1 MNRSQAL
8 KRISELRDLIEYH
21 NRRYYQLDDPEISDY
36 EYDKLMRELADLEER
51 FPDIDRTASPT
62 QRVGASPLEKFGT
75 VTHLTPMLS
84 LGNAFSE
91 EEVSEFN
98 ERIKRLLGDKAEP
111 DFVAEPKIDGV
122 AVNLIYE
129 KGVFLV
135 GATRGDGLTGE
146 DVTQNLRTIRIL
158 PLKMRPR
165 DRDGIPE
172 RIEIRGEVY
181 LEKEAFRK
189 LNERRVEQGESAF
202 ANPRNAAAGSLRQLD
217 PRITAKRPLRIFC
230 YGVGSV
236 EGKSFTTHWDTL
248 KMLGDWGFP
257 TNPDIRLAR
266 DVQDCVGY
274 YRHIES
280 AREKLPYEIDG
291 IVLKVNSLS
300 LQDRLGM
307 VSRSP
312 RWAVAVKFAPTQA
325 TTIVED
331 IVIGVGRT
339 GVLTPVAVMK
349 PVQVGGVTVS
359 RATLHNEDEIAKK
372 DVRIGDTIIVQ
383 RAGDVIPEVVKV
395 VEGRRTGSEKP
406 YRMPEKCPVCGSK
419 VVRLE
424 GEVAHRCIDLACPAQ
439 IRENIRHFVSRG
451 GMDIEGLG
459 DKIVS
464 QLLDAGLIRDPADLY
479 AITKEQL
486 LELERFAD
494 KSAENLIAA
503 IARSKHPPLER
514 LLFALGIRHV
524 GEYVAKILARKFG
537 NVEKIETASQEE
549 LTAIDGIGPTIAESI
564 FKFSHEPH
572 NLKILRKL
580 EQAYVRPV
588 IEKQATSTALA
599 GKTFV
604 FTGSLKRLSR
614 EKAKETVVSL
624 GGTATSTVSKKTDY
638 VVAGE
643 DPGSK
648 FDKAKSLGVAIL
660 DEEGFLKL
668 IGEAEGKSPV
678 KNRS

>member
-21 NRRYYQLDDPEISDY
+21 NRRYYQLDDPEISDF

-274 YRHIES
+274 YHHIES
-280 AREKLPYEIDG
+280 DRENLPYEIDG

-372 DVRIGDTIIVQ
+372 DVRIGDTVIVQ

-537 NVEKIETASQEE
+537 NVGKIETASQEE

-580 EQAYVRPV
+580 EQADVRPV
-588 IEKQATSTALA
+588 VEKQATSSALA

-604 FTGSLKRLSR
+604 FTGSLKGLSR
-614 EKAKETVVSL
+614 EKAKVLVVSL

-660 DEEGFLKL
+660 DEEGFLRR
-668 IGEAEGKSPV
+668 IREAEEKQPE
-678 KNRS
+678 

>member
-1 MNRSQAL
+1 MKRSQAL
-8 KRISELRDLIEYH
+8 KRISGLRDLIEYH
-21 NRRYYQLDDPEISDY
+21 NRRYYQLDDPEISDS
-36 EYDKLMRELADLEER
+36 EYDKLMRELADLEEQ

-62 QRVGASPLEKFGT
+62 QRVGATPLEKFGT

-91 EEVSEFN
+91 EEVSEFD
-98 ERIKRLLGDKAEP
+98 ERIKRQLGDKAEI

-135 GATRGDGLTGE
+135 GATRGDGFGGE
-146 DVTQNLRTIRIL
+146 DVTQNLRTIRTL

-165 DRDGIPE
+165 DHDRVPD

-189 LNERRVEQGESAF
+189 LNERKVEQGESAF

-217 PRITAKRPLRIFC
+217 PRITARRPLNIFC
-230 YGVGSV
+230 YGVGSI
-236 EGKSFTTHWDTL
+236 EGKSFTTHWNTL
-248 KMLGDWGFP
+248 KTLGDWGFP
-257 TNPDIRLAR
+257 TNPNIRLAR

-280 AREKLPYEIDG
+280 IREKLPYEIDG

-325 TTIVED
+325 TTVIED
-331 IVIGVGRT
+331 ILIGVGRT

-372 DVRIGDTIIVQ
+372 DVRIGDTVIVQ

-395 VEGRRTGSEKP
+395 VEGRRTGKEIP
-406 YRMPEKCPVCGSK
+406 FRMPETCPVCGSR
-419 VVRLE
+419 VVRFE
-424 GEVAHRCIDLACPAQ
+424 GEAARRCIDLACPAQ
-439 IRENIRHFVSRG
+439 IRENIKHFVSRG

-464 QLLDAGLIRDPADLY
+464 QLLDAGLIGDPADLY
-479 AITKEQL
+479 GITKEQL

-494 KSAENLIAA
+494 KSAENLIQA
-503 IARSKHPPLER
+503 IARSKRPPLER
-514 LLFALGIRHV
+514 MLFALGIRHV
-524 GEYVAKILARKFG
+524 GEYVAKILAKKFG
-537 NVEKIETASQEE
+537 SMGKIEAASQEK
-549 LTAIDGIGPTIAESI
+549 LTAIEGIGPTIAESI
-564 FKFSHEPH
+564 FRFFHEPH

-580 EQAYVRPV
+580 DRADVRPV
-588 IEKQATSTALA
+588 VEKRETSTALA

-604 FTGSLKRLSR
+604 FTGSLKGFPR
-614 EKAKETVVSL
+614 EKAKEIVESL
-624 GGTATSTVSKKTDY
+624 GGEATSSVSKKTDY

-648 FDKAKSLGVAIL
+648 YEKAKTLGVKIL
-660 DEEGFLKL
+660 DEDGFLKL
-668 IGEAEGKSPV
+668 IREAQGE
-678 KNRS
+678 

>member
-51 FPDIDRTASPT
+51 FPDINRTASPT

-91 EEVSEFN
+91 EEISEFN

-165 DRDGIPE
+165 ERDGIPE

-248 KMLGDWGFP
+248 KTLGDWGFP
-257 TNPDIRLAR
+257 TNPDIQLAR

-274 YRHIES
+274 YHHIES
-280 AREKLPYEIDG
+280 IREKLPYEIDG

-372 DVRIGDTIIVQ
+372 DVRIGDTVIVQ

-395 VEGRRTGSEKP
+395 VEGRRTGKETP
-406 YRMPEKCPVCGSK
+406 FRMPDKCPVCGSK

-486 LELERFAD
+486 LKLERFAD

-537 NVEKIETASQEE
+537 NVGKIETASQEE

-572 NLKILRKL
+572 NLNILRKL
-580 EQAYVRPV
+580 EQADVRPV
-588 IEKQATSTALA
+588 VEKQATSTALA

-604 FTGSLKRLSR
+604 FTGSLKGLSR
-614 EKAKETVVSL
+614 EKAKELVVSL

-668 IGEAEGKSPV
+668 IREAEEKQPE
-678 KNRS
+678 

>member
-1 MNRSQAL
+1 MKRPQAL
-8 KRISELRDLIEYH
+8 KRIFELRDLIEYH
-21 NRRYYQLDDPEISDY
+21 NRRYYQLDDPEISDF
-36 EYDKLMRELADLEER
+36 EYDLLMRELADLEER

-62 QRVGASPLEKFGT
+62 QRVGALPLEKFST

-91 EEVSEFN
+91 EEVTEFD

-129 KGVFLV
+129 KGVFRV
-135 GATRGDGLTGE
+135 GATRGDGFTGE
-146 DVTQNLRTIRIL
+146 DVTQNLRTIRTL

-165 DRDGIPE
+165 DHDHVPD

-189 LNERRVEQGESAF
+189 LNEHRVEQGESAF

-217 PRITAKRPLRIFC
+217 PRITARRPLDIFC
-230 YGVGSV
+230 YGVGSI

-248 KMLGDWGFP
+248 KTLGDWGFP

-266 DVQDCVGY
+266 DVRDCVGY

-280 AREKLPYEIDG
+280 IRETLPYEIDG

-312 RWAVAVKFAPTQA
+312 RWAVAVKFAPMQA
-325 TTIVED
+325 TTFIED

-372 DVRIGDTIIVQ
+372 DVHIGDTVIVQ

-395 VEGRRTGSEKP
+395 VEGRRTGVRDRF
-406 YRMPEKCPVCGSK
+406 RMPEQCPVCGS
-419 VVRLE
+419 R
-424 GEVAHRCIDLACPAQ
+424 
-439 IRENIRHFVSRG
+439 
-451 GMDIEGLG
+451 
-459 DKIVS
+459 
-464 QLLDAGLIRDPADLY
+464 
-479 AITKEQL
+479 
-486 LELERFAD
+486 
-494 KSAENLIAA
+494 
-503 IARSKHPPLER
+503 RS
-514 LLFALGIRHV
+514 
-524 GEYVAKILARKFG
+524 
-537 NVEKIETASQEE
+537 
-549 LTAIDGIGPTIAESI
+549 
-564 FKFSHEPH
+564 
-572 NLKILRKL
+572 
-580 EQAYVRPV
+580 
-588 IEKQATSTALA
+588 
-599 GKTFV
+599 
-604 FTGSLKRLSR
+604 
-614 EKAKETVVSL
+614 
-624 GGTATSTVSKKTDY
+624 
-638 VVAGE
+638 
-643 DPGSK
+643 
-648 FDKAKSLGVAIL
+648 
-660 DEEGFLKL
+660 
-668 IGEAEGKSPV
+668 
-678 KNRS
+678 

>member
-236 EGKSFTTHWDTL
+236 EGKRFTTHWDTL

-266 DVQDCVGY
+266 DVRDCVGY
-274 YRHIES
+274 YHHIES

-395 VEGRRTGSEKP
+395 VEGMRTGSEKP

-537 NVEKIETASQEE
+537 NVGKIETASQEE

-572 NLKILRKL
+572 NLNILRKL
-580 EQAYVRPV
+580 EQADVRPV
-588 IEKQATSTALA
+588 VEKQATSTALA

-604 FTGSLKRLSR
+604 FTGSLKGLSR

-668 IGEAEGKSPV
+668 IRKAEGKPPE
-678 KNRS
+678 

>member
-1 MNRSQAL
+1 MNRPQAL

-21 NRRYYQLDDPEISDY
+21 NRRYYQLDDPEISDH
-36 EYDKLMRELADLEER
+36 EYDTLMRELAGLEER
-51 FPDIDRTASPT
+51 FPDVDRTASPT
-62 QRVGASPLEKFGT
+62 QRVGASPLDKFST

-91 EEVSEFN
+91 EEVSEFD
-98 ERIKRLLGDKAEP
+98 ERIKRQLGDKAEL

-129 KGVFLV
+129 QGVFRV
-135 GATRGDGLTGE
+135 GATRGDGFTGE
-146 DVTQNLRTIRIL
+146 DVTQNLRTIRTL

-165 DRDGIPE
+165 DQDHVPD

-189 LNERRVEQGESAF
+189 LNELRVEQGESAF

-217 PRITAKRPLRIFC
+217 PRITARRPLNIFC
-230 YGVGSV
+230 YGVGSI
-236 EGKSFTTHWDTL
+236 EGKGFTTHWDTL
-248 KMLGDWGFP
+248 QTLHDWGLP
-257 TNPDIRLAR
+257 TNPDIRLVR
-266 DVQDCVGY
+266 DVQACIGY

-280 AREKLPYEIDG
+280 IREKLPYEIDG
-291 IVLKVNSLS
+291 VVLKVNSLS

-325 TTIVED
+325 TTVIED

-372 DVRIGDTIIVQ
+372 DVRIGDTVIVQ

-395 VEGRRTGSEKP
+395 VEGRRTGNERP
-406 YRMPEKCPVCGSK
+406 FRMPEKCPVCGSR

-439 IRENIRHFVSRG
+439 IRENIKHFVSRG

-459 DKIVS
+459 DRIVS
-464 QLLDAGLIRDPADLY
+464 QLLDAGLIGDPADLY

-486 LELERFAD
+486 LDLERFAD
-494 KSAENLIAA
+494 KSADNLIQA
-503 IARSKHPPLER
+503 IARSKYPPLER

-537 NVEKIETASQEE
+537 SIGRIEAASQEE
-549 LTAIDGIGPTIAESI
+549 LTAIEGIGPTIAESI
-564 FKFSHEPH
+564 YRFYREPH

-580 EQAYVRPV
+580 EQAGVLPV
-588 IEKQATSTALA
+588 AGKHATSRALA

-604 FTGSLKRLSR
+604 FTGSLKGFSR
-614 EKAKETVVSL
+614 EKAKEIVVSL

-638 VVAGE
+638 VIAGE

-648 FDKAKSLGVAIL
+648 YEKAKSMGVAIL

-668 IGEAEGKSPV
+668 IGEATGTE
-678 KNRS
+678 

>member
-1 MNRSQAL
+1 MDRSQAL

-36 EYDKLMRELADLEER
+36 EYDRLMRELATLEER
-51 FPDIDRTASPT
+51 FPDVDRTASPT
-62 QRVGASPLEKFGT
+62 QRVGAAPLEKFST

-91 EEVSEFN
+91 EEVIEFSE
-98 ERIKRLLGDKAEP
+98 RLKRLLGDKTDV

-122 AVNLIYE
+122 AINLVYE
-129 KGVFLV
+129 QGVLIV
-135 GATRGDGLTGE
+135 GSTRGDGFTGE
-146 DVTQNLRTIRIL
+146 DVTQNLRTIRAL
-158 PLKMRPR
+158 PLKMKSHTH
-165 DRDGIPE
+165 DHIPD

-189 LNERRVEQGESAF
+189 LNERRTEQGESPF

-217 PRITAKRPLRIFC
+217 PRITARRPLNIFC
-230 YGVGSV
+230 YGVGSI
-236 EGKSFTTHWDTL
+236 EGKSFSTHRDTL
-248 KMLGDWGFP
+248 KALHEWGFP
-257 TNPDIRLAR
+257 TNPNIEQAR
-266 DVQDCVGY
+266 DIQECISY
-274 YRHIES
+274 YRRIES
-280 AREKLPYEIDG
+280 IRETLPYEIDG

-300 LQDRLGM
+300 LQDRLGT

-325 TTIVED
+325 TTVIED
-331 IVIGVGRT
+331 IIVGVGRT

-372 DVRIGDTIIVQ
+372 DVRVGDTVIIQ

-395 VEGRRTGSEKP
+395 IDSKRTGKETP
-406 YRMPEKCPVCGSK
+406 FRMPDKCPVCGSK

-424 GEVAHRCIDLACPAQ
+424 GEVAKRCIDLACPAQ
-439 IRENIRHFVSRG
+439 IQGNIKHFVSRG

-459 DKIVS
+459 DKIVN
-464 QLLDAGLIRDPADLY
+464 QLLDAGLIGDPADLY
-479 AITKEQL
+479 GITKEQL

-494 KSAENLIAA
+494 KSAENLVTA

-514 LLFALGIRHV
+514 LLFALGIRHA
-524 GEYVAKILARKFG
+524 GEYVAKILTKKFG
-537 NVEKIETASQEE
+537 SIGKIEAASQEE
-549 LTAIDGIGPTIAESI
+549 LTEIEGIGPIIAESL
-564 FKFSHEPH
+564 FKFFHEPH

-580 EQAYVRPV
+580 EQAGVRPV
-588 IEKQATSTALA
+588 VERRETTSVLE

-604 FTGSLKRLSR
+604 FTGGLKNFSR
-614 EKAKETVVSL
+614 EKAKETVESL
-624 GGTATSTVSKKTDY
+624 GGTATSSVSKKTDY

-648 FDKAKSLGVAIL
+648 YEKAKKLGVTIL
-660 DEEGFLKL
+660 DEEGFVKL
-668 IGEAEGKSPV
+668 ITKAEAK
-678 KNRS
+678 

>member
-1 MNRSQAL
+1 MERSQAL

-36 EYDKLMRELADLEER
+36 DYDRLMRELADLEER
-51 FPDIDRTASPT
+51 FPGIDRSASPT
-62 QRVGASPLEKFGT
+62 QRVGATPLEKFGT

-91 EEVSEFN
+91 EEVSEFD
-98 ERIKRLLGDKAEP
+98 ERIKRLLGDKAEL
-111 DFVAEPKIDGV
+111 DFVTEPKIDGV

-129 KGVFLV
+129 KGIFRV
-135 GATRGDGLTGE
+135 GATRGDGFTGE
-146 DVTQNLRTIRIL
+146 DVTQNLRTIRAL
-158 PLKMRPR
+158 PLKMRTGDP
-165 DRDGIPE
+165 DRIPE

-189 LNERRVEQGESAF
+189 LNERRVELGESAF

-217 PRITAKRPLRIFC
+217 PRITARRPLNIFC
-230 YGVGSV
+230 YGVGSI
-236 EGKSFTTHWDTL
+236 EGMSFSTHWDTL
-248 KMLGDWGFP
+248 TSLGDWGFP
-257 TNPDIRLAR
+257 TNPNIRLAR
-266 DVQDCVGY
+266 DVQACVGY

-280 AREKLPYEIDG
+280 IRETLPYEIDG

-325 TTIVED
+325 TTVIED

-372 DVRIGDTIIVQ
+372 DVRIGDTVIVQ

-395 VEGRRTGSEKP
+395 VEGRRNGSERP
-406 YRMPEKCPVCGSK
+406 FRMPEKCPVCGSK

-439 IRENIRHFVSRG
+439 IRENIKHFVSRG
-451 GMDIEGLG
+451 GMDIEGMG
-459 DKIVS
+459 DRIVS

-486 LELERFAD
+486 LDLERFAD
-494 KSAENLIAA
+494 KSADNLIQA
-503 IARSKHPPLER
+503 ITRSKRPPLER

-537 NVEKIETASQEE
+537 SVAKIEAASQEE

-564 FKFSHEPH
+564 FKFFHEPH
-572 NLKILRKL
+572 NLKVIRKL
-580 EQAYVRPV
+580 EQANVRPV
-588 IEKQATSTALA
+588 VEKQATSGALA

-604 FTGSLKRLSR
+604 FTGSLKGSSR
-614 EKAKETVVSL
+614 EKAKEIVESL
-624 GGTATSTVSKKTDY
+624 GGAATSSVSKKTDY

-648 FDKAKSLGVAIL
+648 YEKAKSLGVAIL
-660 DEEGFLKL
+660 DEAGFLKL
-668 IGEAEGKSPV
+668 IREATGKA
-678 KNRS
+678 

>member
-1 MNRSQAL
+1 MKRSQAL

-21 NRRYYQLDDPEISDY
+21 NRRYYQLDDPEISDF
-36 EYDKLMRELADLEER
+36 EYDMLMRELADLEEQ
-51 FPDIDRTASPT
+51 FPDVDRTASPT
-62 QRVGASPLEKFGT
+62 QRVGALPLEKFST

-91 EEVSEFN
+91 EEVTEFD

-129 KGVFLV
+129 KGVFRV
-135 GATRGDGLTGE
+135 GATRGDGFTGE
-146 DVTQNLRTIRIL
+146 DVTQNLRTIRTL
-158 PLKMRPR
+158 PLKMRPL
-165 DRDGIPE
+165 DHEHVPD

-189 LNERRVEQGESAF
+189 LNEHRVEQGESAF

-217 PRITAKRPLRIFC
+217 PRTTARRPLDIFC
-230 YGVGSV
+230 YGVGSI

-248 KMLGDWGFP
+248 KTLGDWGLP

-266 DVQDCVGY
+266 DVRDCVGY

-280 AREKLPYEIDG
+280 IRETLPYEIDG

-312 RWAVAVKFAPTQA
+312 RWAVAVKFAPMQA
-325 TTIVED
+325 TTFIED

-372 DVRIGDTIIVQ
+372 DVRIGDTVIVQ

-395 VEGRRTGSEKP
+395 VEGRRTGSERP
-406 YRMPEKCPVCGSK
+406 FRMPEKCPVCGSK

-424 GEVAHRCIDLACPAQ
+424 GEVALRCIDLACPAQ
-439 IRENIRHFVSRG
+439 IRENIKHFVSRG

-464 QLLDAGLIRDPADLY
+464 QLLDAGLIQDPADLY

-486 LELERFAD
+486 ISLERFAD
-494 KSAENLIAA
+494 KSAENLVAA
-503 IARSKHPPLER
+503 IARSKLPPLER

-524 GEYVAKILARKFG
+524 GEYVAKILSRKFG
-537 NVEKIETASQEE
+537 STGKIEAASQEE

-564 FKFSHEPH
+564 YKFFHEPH

-580 EQAYVRPV
+580 EMAGVRPV
-588 IEKQATSTALA
+588 VEKQAASTALA

-604 FTGSLKRLSR
+604 FTGSLKGFSR
-614 EKAKETVVSL
+614 EKAKEIVESL
-624 GGTATSTVSKKTDY
+624 GGTATSSVSKKTHY
-638 VVAGE
+638 VIAGE

-648 FDKAKSLGVAIL
+648 FDKARSLGVAIL
-660 DEEGFLKL
+660 DEEGFLRL
-668 IGEAEGKSPV
+668 IGEATGKQ
-678 KNRS
+678 

>member
-8 KRISELRDLIEYH
+8 KRVTELRDLIEYH
-21 NRRYYQLDDPEISDY
+21 NRRYYQLDDPEISDFD
-36 EYDKLMRELADLEER
+36 YDKLMRELADLEER

-62 QRVGASPLEKFGT
+62 QRVGALPLEKFGT

-91 EEVSEFN
+91 EEVSEFD
-98 ERIKRLLGDKAEP
+98 ERVRRLLGDKAEL

-129 KGVFLV
+129 KGVFRV
-135 GATRGDGLTGE
+135 GATRGDGFTGE
-146 DVTQNLRTIRIL
+146 DVTQNLRTIRSL

-165 DRDGIPE
+165 DPDPVPD

-217 PRITAKRPLRIFC
+217 PRITAKRPLRLFC
-230 YGVGSV
+230 YGVGSI
-236 EGKSFTTHWDTL
+236 EGRSFTTHWDTL
-248 KMLGDWGFP
+248 QSLRDWGFP

-266 DVQDCVGY
+266 DVQACVGY

-280 AREKLPYEIDG
+280 IRGKLPYEIDG

-325 TTIVED
+325 TTVIED

-359 RATLHNEDEIAKK
+359 RATLHNEDEVAKK
-372 DVRIGDTIIVQ
+372 DVRIGDTVIVQ

-395 VEGRRTGSEKP
+395 VEARRTGKETP
-406 YRMPEKCPVCGSK
+406 FRMPVTCPVCGSK

-424 GEVAHRCIDLACPAQ
+424 GEVAHRCIDLTCPAQ
-439 IRENIRHFVSRG
+439 IRENIIHFVSRG

-479 AITKEQL
+479 DITKGQL
-486 LELERFAD
+486 LDLERFAD
-494 KSAENLIAA
+494 KSADNLIQA
-503 IARSKHPPLER
+503 ISRSKQPPLDR

-537 NVEKIETASQEE
+537 SVEKIEAASQEE
-549 LTAIDGIGPTIAESI
+549 LTAIEGIGPTLAESI
-564 FKFSHEPH
+564 YRFFHEPH
-572 NLKILRKL
+572 NLTILRKL
-580 EQAYVRPV
+580 ERAGVRPFA
-588 IEKQATSTALA
+588 EKHATSTALA

-604 FTGSLKRLSR
+604 FTGSLKGFSR
-614 EKAKETVVSL
+614 EKAKEIVSAL
-624 GGTATSTVSKKTDY
+624 GAAATSSVSKKTDY

-648 FDKAKSLGVAIL
+648 YEKAKSLGVPIL

-668 IGEAEGKSPV
+668 IGEVTGKG
-678 KNRS
+678 

>member
-1 MNRSQAL
+1 
-8 KRISELRDLIEYH
+8 
-21 NRRYYQLDDPEISDY
+21 
-36 EYDKLMRELADLEER
+36 MRELADLEER

-91 EEVSEFN
+91 EEVSEFD

-129 KGVFLV
+129 KGVFRV
-135 GATRGDGLTGE
+135 GATRGDGFTGE

-248 KMLGDWGFP
+248 KTLGDWGFP

-274 YRHIES
+274 YHHIES

-312 RWAVAVKFAPTQA
+312 RWAVAVKFAPMQA
-325 TTIVED
+325 TTIIED

-372 DVRIGDTIIVQ
+372 DVRIGDTVIVQ

-406 YRMPEKCPVCGSK
+406 FRMPEKCPVCGSK

-479 AITKEQL
+479 DITKEQL

-524 GEYVAKILARKFG
+524 GEYVAKILSRKFG
-537 NVEKIETASQEE
+537 SVGKIEAASQEE

-564 FKFSHEPH
+564 YKFFHEPH

-580 EQAYVRPV
+580 EQAGVRPV
-588 IEKQATSTALA
+588 VEKQATSTALA

-604 FTGSLKRLSR
+604 FTGSLKGLSR
-614 EKAKETVVSL
+614 EKAKEIVESL
-624 GGTATSTVSKKTDY
+624 GGTATSSVSKKTDY

-668 IGEAEGKSPV
+668 IGEATGKE
-678 KNRS
+678 

>member
-1 MNRSQAL
+1 MERSQAL

-36 EYDKLMRELADLEER
+36 DYDKLMRELVALEER
-51 FPDIDRTASPT
+51 IPDIDRTASPT
-62 QRVGASPLEKFGT
+62 QRVGATPLEKFST

-91 EEVSEFN
+91 EEVTEFD
-98 ERIKRLLGDKAEP
+98 ERIKRQLGDKAEP

-129 KGVFLV
+129 KGVFRV
-135 GATRGDGLTGE
+135 GATRGDGFTGE
-146 DVTQNLRTIRIL
+146 DVTQNLRTIRTL
-158 PLKMRPR
+158 PLKMRPL
-165 DRDGIPE
+165 DHEHVPD

-189 LNERRVEQGESAF
+189 LNEHRVEQGESAF

-217 PRITAKRPLRIFC
+217 PRTTARRPLDIFC
-230 YGVGSV
+230 YGVGSI

-248 KMLGDWGFP
+248 KTLGDWGLP

-266 DVQDCVGY
+266 DVRDCVGY

-280 AREKLPYEIDG
+280 IRETLPYEIDG

-312 RWAVAVKFAPTQA
+312 RWAVAVKFAPMQA
-325 TTIVED
+325 TTFIED

-372 DVRIGDTIIVQ
+372 DVRIGDTVIVQ

-395 VEGRRTGSEKP
+395 VEGRRTGSERP
-406 YRMPEKCPVCGSK
+406 FRMPEKCPVCGSK

-424 GEVAHRCIDLACPAQ
+424 GEVALRCIDLACPAQ
-439 IRENIRHFVSRG
+439 IRENIKHFVSRG

-464 QLLDAGLIRDPADLY
+464 QLLDAGLIQDPADLY

-486 LELERFAD
+486 ISLERFAD
-494 KSAENLIAA
+494 KSAENLVAA
-503 IARSKHPPLER
+503 IARSKLPPLER

-524 GEYVAKILARKFG
+524 GEYVAKILSRKFG
-537 NVEKIETASQEE
+537 STGKIEAASQEE

-564 FKFSHEPH
+564 YKFFHEPH

-580 EQAYVRPV
+580 GMAGVRPFV
-588 IEKQATSTALA
+588 EKQAASTALA

-604 FTGSLKRLSR
+604 FTGSLKGFSR
-614 EKAKETVVSL
+614 EKAKEIVESL
-624 GGTATSTVSKKTDY
+624 GGTATSSVSKKTHY
-638 VVAGE
+638 VIAGE

-648 FDKAKSLGVAIL
+648 FDKARSLGVAIL
-660 DEEGFLKL
+660 DEEGFLRL
-668 IGEAEGKSPV
+668 IGEATGKQ
-678 KNRS
+678 

>member
-1 MNRSQAL
+1 MKRSQAL

-21 NRRYYQLDDPEISDY
+21 NRRYYQLDDPEISDF
-36 EYDKLMRELADLEER
+36 EYDMLMRELADLEEQ
-51 FPDIDRTASPT
+51 FPDVDRTASPT
-62 QRVGASPLEKFGT
+62 QRVGALPLEKFST

-91 EEVSEFN
+91 EEVTEFD

-129 KGVFLV
+129 KGVFRV
-135 GATRGDGLTGE
+135 GATRGDGFTGE
-146 DVTQNLRTIRIL
+146 DVTQNLRTIRTL
-158 PLKMRPR
+158 PLKMRPL
-165 DRDGIPE
+165 DHEHVPD

-189 LNERRVEQGESAF
+189 LNEHRVEQGESAF

-217 PRITAKRPLRIFC
+217 PRTTARRPLDIFC
-230 YGVGSV
+230 YGVGSI

-248 KMLGDWGFP
+248 KTLGDWGLP

-266 DVQDCVGY
+266 DVRDCVGY

-280 AREKLPYEIDG
+280 IRETLPYEIDG

-312 RWAVAVKFAPTQA
+312 RWAVAVKFAPMQA
-325 TTIVED
+325 TTFIED

-372 DVRIGDTIIVQ
+372 DVRIGDTVIVQ

-395 VEGRRTGSEKP
+395 VEGRRTGSERP
-406 YRMPEKCPVCGSK
+406 FRMPEKCPVCGSK

-424 GEVAHRCIDLACPAQ
+424 GEVALRCIDLACPAQ
-439 IRENIRHFVSRG
+439 IRENIKHFVSRG

-464 QLLDAGLIRDPADLY
+464 QLLDAGLIQDPADLY

-486 LELERFAD
+486 ISLERFAD
-494 KSAENLIAA
+494 KSAENLVAA
-503 IARSKHPPLER
+503 IARSKLPPLER

-524 GEYVAKILARKFG
+524 GEYVAKILSRKFG
-537 NVEKIETASQEE
+537 STGKIEAASQEE

-564 FKFSHEPH
+564 YKFFHEPH

-580 EQAYVRPV
+580 GMAGVRPV
-588 IEKQATSTALA
+588 VEKQAASTALA

-604 FTGSLKRLSR
+604 FTGSLKGFSR
-614 EKAKETVVSL
+614 EKAKEIVESL
-624 GGTATSTVSKKTDY
+624 GGTATSSVSKKTHY
-638 VVAGE
+638 VIAGE

-648 FDKAKSLGVAIL
+648 FDKARSLGVAIL
-660 DEEGFLKL
+660 DEEGFLRL
-668 IGEAEGKSPV
+668 IGEATGKQ
-678 KNRS
+678 

>member
-274 YRHIES
+274 YHHIES

-537 NVEKIETASQEE
+537 NVGKIETASQEE

-580 EQAYVRPV
+580 EQADVRPV
-588 IEKQATSTALA
+588 VEKQATSTALA

-604 FTGSLKRLSR
+604 FTGSLKGLSR
-614 EKAKETVVSL
+614 EKAKEIVVSL

-668 IGEAEGKSPV
+668 IREADGKE
-678 KNRS
+678 

>member
-1 MNRSQAL
+1 MKRSQAL

-21 NRRYYQLDDPEISDY
+21 NRRYYQLDDPEISDF
-36 EYDKLMRELADLEER
+36 EYDTLMRELADLEGQ
-51 FPDIDRTASPT
+51 FPDVDRTASPT
-62 QRVGASPLEKFGT
+62 QRVGASPLEKFST

-91 EEVSEFN
+91 EEVTEFD

-129 KGVFLV
+129 KGVFRV
-135 GATRGDGLTGE
+135 GATRGDGFTGE
-146 DVTQNLRTIRIL
+146 DVTQNLRTIRTL
-158 PLKMRPR
+158 PLKMRPL
-165 DRDGIPE
+165 DHDHVPD

-189 LNERRVEQGESAF
+189 LNEHRVEQGESAF

-217 PRITAKRPLRIFC
+217 PRITARRPLDIFC
-230 YGVGSV
+230 YGVGSI

-248 KMLGDWGFP
+248 KTLGDWGLP
-257 TNPDIRLAR
+257 TNPDIRLVR
-266 DVQDCVGY
+266 DVRDCVGY

-280 AREKLPYEIDG
+280 IRETLPYEIDG

-312 RWAVAVKFAPTQA
+312 RWAVAVKFAPMQA
-325 TTIVED
+325 TTFIED

-372 DVRIGDTIIVQ
+372 DVRIGDTVIVQ

-395 VEGRRTGSEKP
+395 VEGRRTGSERP
-406 YRMPEKCPVCGSK
+406 FRMPEKCPVCGSK

-439 IRENIRHFVSRG
+439 IRENIKHFVSRG

-464 QLLDAGLIRDPADLY
+464 QLLDAGLIQDPADLY
-479 AITKEQL
+479 DITKEQL
-486 LELERFAD
+486 ICLERFAD
-494 KSAENLIAA
+494 KSAENLVAA
-503 IARSKHPPLER
+503 IARSKLPPLER

-524 GEYVAKILARKFG
+524 GEYVAKILSRKFG
-537 NVEKIETASQEE
+537 STGKIEAASQEE

-564 FKFSHEPH
+564 YKFFHEPH

-580 EQAYVRPV
+580 EMAGVRPV
-588 IEKQATSTALA
+588 VEKQAASAALA

-604 FTGSLKRLSR
+604 FTGSLKGFSR
-614 EKAKETVVSL
+614 EKAKDIVESL
-624 GGTATSTVSKKTDY
+624 GGTATSSVSKKTHY

-648 FDKAKSLGVAIL
+648 YEKAKSLGVAIL

-668 IGEAEGKSPV
+668 IGEATGKE
-678 KNRS
+678 

>member
-8 KRISELRDLIEYH
+8 KRVTELRDLIEYH

-36 EYDKLMRELADLEER
+36 DYDRLMLELADLEER

-62 QRVGASPLEKFGT
+62 QRVGALPLEKFGT
-75 VTHLTPMLS
+75 VSHLTPMLS

-91 EEVSEFN
+91 EEVSEFD
-98 ERIKRLLGDKAEP
+98 ERIRRLLGDKTELE
-111 DFVAEPKIDGV
+111 FVAEPKIDGV

-129 KGVFLV
+129 KGVFRV
-135 GATRGDGLTGE
+135 GATRGDGFTGE
-146 DVTQNLRTIRIL
+146 DVTQNLRTIRSL
-158 PLKMRPR
+158 PLKMSPR
-165 DRDGIPE
+165 DPDPVPD

-217 PRITAKRPLRIFC
+217 PRITAKRPLRLFC
-230 YGVGSV
+230 YGVGSI
-236 EGKSFTTHWDTL
+236 EGRSFTTHWDTL
-248 KMLGDWGFP
+248 QSLRDWGFP

-266 DVQDCVGY
+266 DVQACVGY

-280 AREKLPYEIDG
+280 IRGKLPYEIDG

-325 TTIVED
+325 TTVIED

-359 RATLHNEDEIAKK
+359 RATLHNEDEVAKK
-372 DVRIGDTIIVQ
+372 DVRIGDTVIVQ

-395 VEGRRTGSEKP
+395 VEARRTGKETP
-406 YRMPEKCPVCGSK
+406 FRMPVTCPVCGSK

-424 GEVAHRCIDLACPAQ
+424 GEVAHRCIDLTCPAQ
-439 IRENIRHFVSRG
+439 IRENIIHFVSRG

-479 AITKEQL
+479 DITKGQL
-486 LELERFAD
+486 LDLERFAD
-494 KSAENLIAA
+494 KSADNLIQA
-503 IARSKHPPLER
+503 ISRSKQPPLDR

-537 NVEKIETASQEE
+537 SVEKIEAASQEE
-549 LTAIDGIGPTIAESI
+549 LTAIEGIGPTLAESI
-564 FKFSHEPH
+564 YRFFHEPH
-572 NLKILRKL
+572 NLTILRKL
-580 EQAYVRPV
+580 ERAGVRPFA
-588 IEKQATSTALA
+588 EKHATSTALA

-604 FTGSLKRLSR
+604 FTGSLKGFSR
-614 EKAKETVVSL
+614 EKAKEIVSAL
-624 GGTATSTVSKKTDY
+624 GAAATSSVSKKTDY

-648 FDKAKSLGVAIL
+648 YEKAKSLGVPIL

-668 IGEAEGKSPV
+668 IGEVTGKG
-678 KNRS
+678 

>member
-1 MNRSQAL
+1 MS
-8 KRISELRDLIEYH
+8 
-21 NRRYYQLDDPEISDY
+21 
-36 EYDKLMRELADLEER
+36 
-51 FPDIDRTASPT
+51 TARHLPT
-62 QRVGASPLEKFGT
+62 QRVGAAPLEKFST

-91 EEVSEFN
+91 EEVIEFSE
-98 ERIKRLLGDKAEP
+98 RLKRLIGDKTDV

-122 AVNLIYE
+122 AINLVYE
-129 KGVFLV
+129 KGVFIV
-135 GATRGDGLTGE
+135 GSTRGDGFTGE
-146 DVTQNLRTIRIL
+146 DVTQNLRTIRAL
-158 PLKMRPR
+158 PLKLKSRTH
-165 DRDGIPE
+165 DRIPD

-189 LNERRVEQGESAF
+189 LNERRTEQGESTF

-217 PRITAKRPLRIFC
+217 PRITARRPLNIFC
-230 YGVGSV
+230 YGVGSI
-236 EGKSFTTHWDTL
+236 EGRSFSTHWDIL
-248 KMLGDWGFP
+248 KALRGWGFP
-257 TNPDIRLAR
+257 TNPNIQRAR
-266 DVQDCVGY
+266 DIQECISY

-280 AREKLPYEIDG
+280 IRETLPYEIDG

-325 TTIVED
+325 TTVIED
-331 IVIGVGRT
+331 IIVGVGRT

-349 PVQVGGVTVS
+349 PVKVGGVTVS

-372 DVRIGDTIIVQ
+372 DIRIGDTVIIQ
-383 RAGDVIPEVVKV
+383 RAGDVIPEVVKII
-395 VEGRRTGSEKP
+395 ESKRSGKERAF
-406 YRMPEKCPVCGSK
+406 RMPDTCPVCGSK

-424 GEVAHRCIDLACPAQ
+424 GEVAKRCIDLACPAQ
-439 IRENIRHFVSRG
+439 IRENIKHFVSRS

-459 DKIVS
+459 DKIVT
-464 QLLDAGLIRDPADLY
+464 QLLDAGLIGDPADIY
-479 AITKEQL
+479 GITKEQL

-494 KSAENLIAA
+494 KSAENLITAV
-503 IARSKHPPLER
+503 ARSKHPPLER
-514 LLFALGIRHV
+514 FLFALGIRHA
-524 GEYVAKILARKFG
+524 GEYVAKILTRKFG
-537 NVEKIETASQEE
+537 IIGKIEAASQEE
-549 LTAIDGIGPTIAESI
+549 LTAIEGIGPIIAESL
-564 FKFSHEPH
+564 FKFFHEPH

-580 EQAYVRPV
+580 EQAGVQPV
-588 IEKQATSTALA
+588 VERRTTSSELD

-604 FTGSLKRLSR
+604 FTGGLKNFSR
-614 EKAKETVVSL
+614 EKAKEMVESL
-624 GGTATSTVSKKTDY
+624 GGTATSSVSKKTDY

-648 FDKAKSLGVAIL
+648 YEKAKKLGVAIL

-668 IGEAEGKSPV
+668 IREAKGT
-678 KNRS
+678 

>member
-8 KRISELRDLIEYH
+8 KRISELQDLIEYH
-21 NRRYYQLDDPEISDY
+21 NRRYYQLDDPEISDH
-36 EYDKLMRELADLEER
+36 EYDRLMRELMELEER
-51 FPDIDRTASPT
+51 YPDIDRSASPT
-62 QRVGASPLEKFGT
+62 QRVGATPLEKFSS

-91 EEVSEFN
+91 EEVAEFD
-98 ERIKRLLGDKAEP
+98 ERLKRLLGNKADV

-122 AVNLIYE
+122 AINLVFE
-129 KGVFLV
+129 KGAFIV
-135 GATRGDGLTGE
+135 GATRGDGITGE
-146 DVTQNLRTIRIL
+146 DVTQNLRTIRTL
-158 PLKMRPR
+158 PLKMKSR
-165 DRDGIPE
+165 DRERFPD

-181 LEKEAFRK
+181 LEKEAFRR
-189 LNERRVEQGESAF
+189 LNERRVEQGESPF

-217 PRITAKRPLRIFC
+217 PRITAKRPLNIFC
-230 YGVGSV
+230 YGVGII
-236 EGKSFTTHWDTL
+236 EGMSLSTHWDVL
-248 KMLGDWGFP
+248 KALHDWGFP
-257 TNPDIRLAR
+257 TNPNIRRAGDI
-266 DVQDCVGY
+266 QDCIAY
-274 YRHIES
+274 YRRIES
-280 AREKLPYEIDG
+280 IRETLPYEIDG

-325 TTIVED
+325 TTVIED
-331 IVIGVGRT
+331 IVVGVGRT

-372 DVRIGDTIIVQ
+372 DVRIGDTVIVQ

-395 VEGRRTGSEKP
+395 IESKRTGKEKP
-406 YRMPEKCPVCGSK
+406 FRMPEKCPVCGSK

-424 GEVAHRCIDLACPAQ
+424 GEVAQRCIDLACPAQ

-459 DKIVS
+459 ERIVT

-479 AITKEQL
+479 GITKGQL

-494 KSAENLIAA
+494 KSAENLITA
-503 IARSKHPPLER
+503 IARSKNPPLER

-537 NVEKIETASQEE
+537 SIAKIEAASQEE
-549 LTAIDGIGPTIAESI
+549 LTAIEGIGPTIAESL
-564 FKFSHEPH
+564 FKFFHEPQ

-580 EQAYVRPV
+580 EQAGVKPV
-588 IEKQATSTALA
+588 AERQAMSTALE

-604 FTGSLKRLSR
+604 FTGGLKGFSR
-614 EKAKETVVSL
+614 EKAKEMVEAL
-624 GGTATSTVSKKTDY
+624 GGAATSSVSKKTDY
-638 VVAGE
+638 VVAGD

-648 FDKAKSLGVAIL
+648 YEKAKSLGVTIL
-660 DEEGFLKL
+660 DEEAFLKL
-668 IGEAEGKSPV
+668 ITKARGT
-678 KNRS
+678 

>member
-8 KRISELRDLIEYH
+8 KRVTELRDLIEYH
-21 NRRYYQLDDPEISDY
+21 NRRYYQLDDPEISDFD
-36 EYDKLMRELADLEER
+36 YDKLMRELADLEER

-91 EEVSEFN
+91 EEVSEFD
-98 ERIKRLLGDKAEP
+98 ERVRRLLGDKAEL

-129 KGVFLV
+129 KGVFRV
-135 GATRGDGLTGE
+135 GATRGDGFTGE
-146 DVTQNLRTIRIL
+146 DVTQNLRTIRSL

-165 DRDGIPE
+165 DPDPVPD

-217 PRITAKRPLRIFC
+217 PRITAKRPLRLFC
-230 YGVGSV
+230 YGVGSI
-236 EGKSFTTHWDTL
+236 EGRSFTTHWDTL
-248 KMLGDWGFP
+248 QSLRDWGFP

-266 DVQDCVGY
+266 DVQACVGY

-280 AREKLPYEIDG
+280 IRGKLPYEIDG

-325 TTIVED
+325 TTVIED

-359 RATLHNEDEIAKK
+359 RATLHNEDEVAKK
-372 DVRIGDTIIVQ
+372 DVRIGDTVIVQ

-395 VEGRRTGSEKP
+395 VEARRTGKETP
-406 YRMPEKCPVCGSK
+406 FRMPVTCPVCGSK

-424 GEVAHRCIDLACPAQ
+424 GEVAHRCIDLTCPAQ
-439 IRENIRHFVSRG
+439 IRENIIHFVSRG

-479 AITKEQL
+479 DITKGQL
-486 LELERFAD
+486 LDLERFAD
-494 KSAENLIAA
+494 KSADNLIQA
-503 IARSKHPPLER
+503 ISRSKQPPLDR

-537 NVEKIETASQEE
+537 SVEKIEAASQEE
-549 LTAIDGIGPTIAESI
+549 LTAIEGIGPTLAESI
-564 FKFSHEPH
+564 YRFFHEPH
-572 NLKILRKL
+572 NLTILRKL
-580 EQAYVRPV
+580 ERAGVRPFA
-588 IEKQATSTALA
+588 EKHATSTALA

-604 FTGSLKRLSR
+604 FTGSLKGFSR
-614 EKAKETVVSL
+614 EKAKEIVSAL
-624 GGTATSTVSKKTDY
+624 GAAATSSVSKKTDY

-648 FDKAKSLGVAIL
+648 YEKAKSLGVPIL

-668 IGEAEGKSPV
+668 IGEVTGKG
-678 KNRS
+678 

>member
-8 KRISELRDLIEYH
+8 KRVTELRDLIDYH
-21 NRRYYQLDDPEISDY
+21 NRRYYQLDDPEISDH
-36 EYDKLMRELADLEER
+36 EYDGLMRELADLEER

-62 QRVGASPLEKFGT
+62 QRVGALPLEKFGT

-91 EEVSEFN
+91 EEVSEFD
-98 ERIKRLLGDKAEP
+98 ERIRRLLGEKAEL

-129 KGVFLV
+129 KGVFRV
-135 GATRGDGLTGE
+135 GATRGDGFTGE
-146 DVTQNLRTIRIL
+146 DVTQNLRTIRTL

-165 DRDGIPE
+165 DHERVPE

-217 PRITAKRPLRIFC
+217 PRITARRPLNIFC
-230 YGVGSV
+230 YGVGSI
-236 EGKSFTTHWDTL
+236 EGMSFATHWDTL
-248 KMLGDWGFP
+248 QSLRDWGLP
-257 TNPDIRLAR
+257 TNPNIRLAR
-266 DVQDCVGY
+266 DLQACVGY

-280 AREKLPYEIDG
+280 IREKLPYEIDG
-291 IVLKVNSLS
+291 IVIKVNSLS

-325 TTIVED
+325 TTVIED

-372 DVRIGDTIIVQ
+372 DVRIGDTVIVQ

-395 VEGRRTGSEKP
+395 VEGRRTGKERP
-406 YRMPEKCPVCGSK
+406 FRMPATCPVCGSK

-439 IRENIRHFVSRG
+439 IRENIKHFVSRG

-479 AITKEQL
+479 GITKEQL
-486 LELERFAD
+486 LDLERFAER
-494 KSAENLIAA
+494 SADNLIQA
-503 IARSKHPPLER
+503 ITRSKHPPLER

-524 GEYVAKILARKFG
+524 GEYVAKILSRKFG
-537 NVEKIETASQEE
+537 SVGAIEAASQEE
-549 LTAIDGIGPTIAESI
+549 LTAIEGIGPTIAESI
-564 FKFSHEPH
+564 YRFFHEPH

-580 EQAYVRPV
+580 EQAGVRPV
-588 IEKQATSTALA
+588 VEKHAASTALA

-604 FTGSLKRLSR
+604 FTGSLKGFSR
-614 EKAKETVVSL
+614 EKAKEIVESH
-624 GGTATSTVSKKTDY
+624 GAAATSSVSKKTDY
-638 VVAGE
+638 VVAGK

-648 FDKAKSLGVAIL
+648 YEKAKSLGVVIL

-668 IGEAEGKSPV
+668 IRKAEEK
-678 KNRS
+678 

>member
-1 MNRSQAL
+1 MNRSHAL
-8 KRISELRDLIEYH
+8 KRVTELRDLIEYH
-21 NRRYYQLDDPEISDY
+21 NRRYYQLDDPEISDFD
-36 EYDKLMRELADLEER
+36 YDRLMRELADLEER

-75 VTHLTPMLS
+75 ITHLTPMLS

-91 EEVSEFN
+91 EEVSEFD
-98 ERIKRLLGDKAEP
+98 ERVRRLLGDKAEL

-129 KGVFLV
+129 TGVFRV
-135 GATRGDGLTGE
+135 GATRGDGFTGE
-146 DVTQNLRTIRIL
+146 DVTQNLRTIRSL

-165 DRDGIPE
+165 APDRLPD

-217 PRITAKRPLRIFC
+217 PRITARRPLKLFC
-230 YGVGSV
+230 YGVGSI
-236 EGKSFTTHWDTL
+236 EGRSFTTHWDTL
-248 KMLGDWGFP
+248 QSLRDWGFP

-266 DVQDCVGY
+266 DVQACVGY

-280 AREKLPYEIDG
+280 IREKLPYEIDG

-325 TTIVED
+325 TTVIED

-339 GVLTPVAVMK
+339 GVLTPVAVMR

-372 DVRIGDTIIVQ
+372 DVRIGDTVIVQ

-395 VEGRRTGSEKP
+395 VEGRRTGKEIP
-406 YRMPEKCPVCGSK
+406 FRMPVTCPVCGSK

-439 IRENIRHFVSRG
+439 IRENIIHFVSRG

-459 DKIVS
+459 DKIVG

-479 AITKEQL
+479 DITKGQL
-486 LELERFAD
+486 LDLERFAD
-494 KSAENLIAA
+494 KSADNLIQA
-503 IARSKHPPLER
+503 IARSKQPPLDR

-524 GEYVAKILARKFG
+524 GEYVAKILSRKFG
-537 NVEKIETASQEE
+537 SVEKIEAASQEE
-549 LTAIDGIGPTIAESI
+549 LTAIEGIGPTLAESI
-564 FKFSHEPH
+564 YRFFHEPH

-580 EQAYVRPV
+580 EQAGVRPFA
-588 IEKQATSTALA
+588 EKHAASTALA

-604 FTGSLKRLSR
+604 FTGSLKGFSR
-614 EKAKETVVSL
+614 EKAKEVVSAH
-624 GGTATSTVSKKTDY
+624 GAAATSSVSKKTDY

-648 FDKAKSLGVAIL
+648 YEKAKSLGVPIL

-668 IGEAEGKSPV
+668 IGEATKRE
-678 KNRS
+678 